1 MKKLCVNIGGKFIS
15 KLCLFCKKW
24 EIIIKY
30 TISYIYKKV
39 GIAKQIKKI
48 LVVMK
53 DLILIDS
60 NLPNNF
66 WTEMIETANYLYNR
80 IPNKSKSYKEVIL
93 EKE

>member
-1 MKKLCVNIGGKFIS
+1 
-15 KLCLFCKKW
+15 
-24 EIIIKY
+24 
-30 TISYIYKKV
+30 
-39 GIAKQIKKI
+39 
-48 LVVMK
+48 MK

-93 EKE
+93 EKEQTEKQ